1 MVSFKH
7 VALLVPDLEE
17 AEEHYRT
24 IFGAELVGR
33 EALATD
39 GNWYTAPHE
48 LGWDDLNAAGVHI
61 QWVGLRRDDLLIALL
76 PGRPDAQR
84 TLYCIGLNLTTEEA
98 AAIRERLPD
107 TTTLEL
113 HEDDQL
119 TFVDRY
125 GFRWQ
130 GFDGGFT
137 TAGDGRG
144 DWLEVQSGHTPPG
157 RKS

>member
-7 VALLVPDLEE
+7 VALLVPDLEQ
-17 AEEHYRT
+17 AEQHYRT
-24 IFGAELVGR
+24 IFQAELVGR
-33 EALATD
+33 EAVATD
-39 GNWYTAPHE
+39 GTWRTAPHE
-48 LGWDDLNAAGVHI
+48 LGWAELNAAGVDI
-61 QWVGLRRDDLLIALL
+61 QWVGLRRDDLVIALL
-76 PGRPDAQR
+76 QGTPDAQR

-107 TTTLEL
+107 TTTLEV
-113 HEDDQL
+113 HEGDRL

-130 GFDGGFT
+130 CFDGGLT

-144 DWLEVQSGHTPPG
+144 DWLEVHSG
-157 RKS
+157 